1 MPSQANIQVLR
12 GFQPL
17 ARSLTVYNADNFR
30 RSNSRH
36 VLGQN
41 ICYVIGCTAL
51 FLSVSVM
58 SSVNCWT
65 CFLPGLEWSE
75 RAYNLALMMCLV
87 QQLVIFT
94 TMTTKNRQIVDAL
107 QQLQRTVDSRKFCYF
122 VIFADSLADLLFP
135 PFNLFHFY
143 TNRN

>member
-17 ARSLTVYNADNFR
+17 ACSLTVYNAENFHR
-30 RSNSRH
+30 PSSSH

-41 ICYVIGCTAL
+41 IRRVIGCSAL
-51 FLSVSVM
+51 FVSVSVM
-58 SSVNCWT
+58 SSLNCWT

-75 RAYNLALMMCLV
+75 RAFNLALMMCLV

-94 TMTTKNRQIVDAL
+94 SMTTKNRQIVAAL
-107 QQLQRTVDSRKFCYF
+107 EQLQRTVDSRKSRYFCR
-122 VIFADSLADLLFP
+122 FARDCSDVP
-135 PFNLFHFY
+135 
-143 TNRN
+143 TRTI